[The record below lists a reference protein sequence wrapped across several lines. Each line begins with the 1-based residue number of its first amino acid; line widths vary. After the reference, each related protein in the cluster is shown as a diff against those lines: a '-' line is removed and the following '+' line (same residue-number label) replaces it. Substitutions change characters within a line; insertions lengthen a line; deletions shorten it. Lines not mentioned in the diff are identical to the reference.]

1 MLTKEEFWSIVNK
14 AVDLSNGDK
23 GLQTALMVQALSS
36 YDDISI
42 ASFRCIMDEL
52 AYEIESWDL
61 ISVEIILKD
70 DSLMWSGDGHYYFLL
85 WVVSLGETAYHKIL
99 DNPDAIIDFLPQF
112 TSLNEIDPEYF
123 MYTVP
128 FDAFALKYK
137 DAEDISGVNNQIDE
151 AFFAA
156 DKEFK
161 YNRNYVLKGEKF
173 SNLMELR
180 RKLPRL
186 CEMYEKD
193 KSLEDLFKFYF
204 KD

>member
-1 MLTKEEFWSIVNK
+1 MLTKEEFWSIVNN

-23 GLQTALMVQALSS
+23 DLQTALMIQGLLG

-42 ASFRCIMDEL
+42 ASFRCIMDKL

-70 DSLMWSGDGHYYFLL
+70 DSLMWSGDSHYYFLL
-85 WVVSLGETAYHKIL
+85 WVVSLGEIAYHRIL
-99 DNPDAIIDFLPQF
+99 DNLDAIIDFLPHF
-112 TSLNEIDPEYF
+112 TRLNEIDPEYF

-151 AFFAA
+151 AFFATE
-156 DKEFK
+156 KEFE
-161 YNRNYVLKGEKF
+161 YNRNDVLKGKKF

-180 RKLPRL
+180 QKLPRL
-186 CEMYEKD
+186 CEIYEKD
-193 KSLEDLFKFYF
+193 KSLEKLFEFYF